1 MTAQTGPWPKGSL
14 LASLDPA
21 DRADLLALGTRV
33 QFAHDQVLVLQ
44 GDPGEELYVL
54 LDGFVK
60 VTVATETGLQLPLMV
75 RGRGELVGEFAVMD
89 SGERTATV
97 SAVGAVVAV
106 RIGRTR
112 FQEFAARHPDAD
124 HRIAVS
130 VLGKMRAA
138 IRRRAE
144 ARTWDARARL
154 AAVLHELATDYGE
167 PVPEGTM
174 IGMPLSQFELGGLA
188 AVAESTAERVLK
200 GLRQDGLVLTR
211 YRRIVVCDLAALA
224 AIRDGARKP

>member
-1 MTAQTGPWPKGSL
+1 
-14 LASLDPA
+14 
-21 DRADLLALGTRV
+21 
-33 QFAHDQVLVLQ
+33 
-44 GDPGEELYVL
+44 
-54 LDGFVK
+54 
-60 VTVATETGLQLPLMV
+60 
-75 RGRGELVGEFAVMD
+75 MD

-124 HRIAVS
+124 HRIALS
-130 VLGKMRAA
+130 VLGKMRTA

-174 IGMPLSQFELGGLA
+174 IGMSLSQFELGGLA